1 MNRRAIVL
9 GSVIAVFGCGKGA
22 PRPSDTPLRIAA
34 ASDLQSVMPR
44 MIERFKA
51 ATGIEVVATYGASG
65 QLAQQIKQGA
75 PFDVFL
81 AANRRFV
88 SSLASE
94 KAIDP
99 LTVRDYAVGILV
111 LAVHF
116 DVAEQVTGLEDLK
129 QAVVKRIA
137 IANPDVAP
145 YGAAA
150 KQVLE
155 RSNLWDELAA
165 KRVQSESVRQAL
177 QFVQTGN
184 AEVAF
189 VGSSI
194 AAGVKG
200 LKVVPIPQDKYDH
213 MWQALGVT
221 TSSTRPEDAKE
232 FCKFVL
238 EGDGRKTLIE
248 AGFHVP
254 SEFE

>member
-1 MNRRAIVL
+1 MIRRVMIL
-9 GSVIAVFGCGKGA
+9 GSVLALAGCGK
-22 PRPSDTPLRIAA
+22 DTPAPAEPVRIAA

-44 MIERFKA
+44 IIERFTA
-51 ATGIEVVATYGASG
+51 ATGVEVVATFGPSG

-81 AANRRFV
+81 AANRKYV
-88 SSLASE
+88 SDLAGE

-99 LTVRDYAVGILV
+99 LTVRDYAVGVLV
-111 LAVHF
+111 LAVHA
-116 DVAEQVTGLEDLK
+116 DVADKVNGLDDLK
-129 QAVVKRIA
+129 NASVHKVA

-150 KQVLE
+150 KQILT
-155 RSNLWDELAA
+155 RSGLWDELEP
-165 KRVQSESVRQAL
+165 KRVQSESVSQAL
-177 QFVQTGN
+177 DFVRTGN

-189 VGSSI
+189 VGSAI
-194 AAGVKG
+194 AAAAKG
-200 LKVVPIPQDKYDH
+200 IKAVPIPQEKYDP

-221 TSSTRPEDAKE
+221 TNSMRYDDAQA
-232 FCKFVL
+232 FCRFVL

-254 SEFE
+254 SEFR